1 MEKLII
7 KTLLFAGLMVVL
19 TLPAVHA
26 NNIQVTNVT
35 LTGQNAAQGYW
46 LVQFDLS
53 WENSWRTDNLFPDDG
68 HDVGNWDAAWVFVKY
83 RVGDSEW
90 RHAKLHSSGHST
102 GSGTPA
108 TLRIGVPNE
117 REAFHSTNNPGVGAF
132 IYRSQNGSGT
142 FSTTANQLRWNY
154 GVDEVPNSAELDIKV
169 FAIEMVYVAP
179 GAFWLGSGGS
189 EFDHFLAGG
198 GSGAFL
204 ATASWDGCIANTSGC
219 LWATGSIGSSGSL
232 HVHYPTGV
240 KGFYSMKYSVSQQQ
254 YVDFLNTLTPSQA
267 STRAYTGG
275 GNRNGIS
282 VSDGVYS
289 TTNPFVANNF
299 MSWMDGAAY
308 MDWAGLRPM
317 TELEYE
323 KAARGPANPVAY
335 EYAWGSTSITRA
347 TGLSNA
353 GQADEVPTPA
363 SANANYWQG
372 GSSINGPVRVG
383 SFAHGS
389 TNRTQSGAGYW
400 GIMELSGNLWERQVT
415 VGNDTGRG
423 FTGLHGNGQLTVA
436 GHGAVA
442 AWPGGGESGITGA
455 MGSGFRGGSSLYFL
469 PHLQVSCRRFAADT
483 QTVRWYNHGF
493 RGVRSL
499 PVAVG
504 GDNGGGNPSDWP
516 RDTETEVVNVTN
528 PTTGRTWMDR
538 NLGASRAATSST
550 DSQAYGDLYQWGR
563 PSDVHQK
570 RNSPT
575 TTALSSVDQPGH
587 GSFILASNSPHDWRS
602 PQNNNLWQGV
612 NGVNNPCPAGYR
624 LPTDAEWNAE
634 RNSWSSNNASGAF
647 NSPLK
652 LPMAGYRSYL
662 SGWLLG
668 VDSNGV
674 YWSSTVSGS
683 NARYLSFYSSVA
695 DVYSDNRAYGFSVRC
710 LEN

>member
-7 KTLLFAGLMVVL
+7 KKLLFVSLMVVL
-19 TLPAVHA
+19 RLPAVHA

-68 HDVGNWDAAWVFVKY
+68 HNVGNWDAAWVFVKY
-83 RVGDSEW
+83 RVGEGEW
-90 RHAKLHSSGHST
+90 QHAKLHSGGHST

-154 GVDEVPNSAELDIKV
+154 GVDGVPNSAELDIKV

-179 GAFWLGSGGS
+179 GAFWLGSGGD
-189 EFDHFLAGG
+189 ELGHFRTGG
-198 GSGAFL
+198 GSGAFQ
-204 ATASWDGCIANTSGC
+204 ATESWNGCIENTSGC
-219 LWATGSIGSSGSL
+219 LWGASTSGTSTIGETGSL
-232 HVHYPTGV
+232 HEHYPTGLE
-240 KGFYSMKYSVSQQQ
+240 GFYSMKYSISQQQ
-254 YVDFLNTLTPSQA
+254 YVDFLNKLTPSQA

-323 KAARGPANPVAY
+323 KAARGPANPVAN
-335 EYAWGSTSITRA
+335 EYAWGSTSVTRA
-347 TGLSNA
+347 TGLSNE
-353 GQADEVPTPA
+353 GEADEVPTPA
-363 SANANYWQG
+363 GANANYWAG
-372 GSSINGPVRVG
+372 ANPISGPVRVG

-389 TNRTQSGAGYW
+389 TTREQSGAGYW
-400 GIMELSGNLWERQVT
+400 GIMELSGNLSERPVT

-423 FTGLHGNGQLTVA
+423 FTGLHGNGQLTTA
-436 GHGAVA
+436 GHGAIA
-442 AWPGGGESGITGA
+442 TWPGGGESGITGA
-455 MGSGFRGGSSLYFL
+455 TGSGFRGRSWNDDASMIR
-469 PHLQVSCRRFAADT
+469 VSYRIGAASNT
-483 QTVRWYNHGF
+483 TGRLNTYGF

-504 GDNGGGNPSDWP
+504 VSCPEIGLHLNRRNEMKKTHKRSRPMHFTDEQKHTIIRAYLNSSKTKDEIW
-516 RDTETEVVNVTN
+516 RTY
-528 PTTGRTWMDR
+528 TGRADHGGLLRWMRKFGYVESTLTHPNSDLPKVSVMSTR
-538 NLGASRAATSST
+538 KTEPHALTSAVEAERLNQRIKELEQQLQQANMRAIAFETMVEVAEKELGIPIRKKYATK
-550 DSQAYGDLYQWGR
+550 
-563 PSDVHQK
+563 P
-570 RNSPT
+570 
-575 TTALSSVDQPGH
+575 
-587 GSFILASNSPHDWRS
+587 SNS
-602 PQNNNLWQGV
+602 
-612 NGVNNPCPAGYR
+612 
-624 LPTDAEWNAE
+624 
-634 RNSWSSNNASGAF
+634 
-647 NSPLK
+647 
-652 LPMAGYRSYL
+652 
-662 SGWLLG
+662 
-668 VDSNGV
+668 
-674 YWSSTVSGS
+674 
-683 NARYLSFYSSVA
+683 
-695 DVYSDNRAYGFSVRC
+695 
-710 LEN
+710 